1 MVNLLKISLI
11 ILLLVACSTNYE
23 VSNKEQIHN
32 VIYNHEDL
40 YLDNVDFKKDKDNNI
55 SHRLFREQEFPV
67 AVVFRLIFY
76 HIIFLNHS
84 FFALLNSQF
93 LKYTVVAFIA
103 IIQRPVHTAYCGSGC
118 SGELGNLQVCSALP

>member
-11 ILLLVACSTNYE
+11 ILLLAACSANYE

-55 SHRLFREQEFPV
+55 IINKNNWK
-67 AVVFRLIFY
+67 LIKTNLIKIHY
-76 HIIFLNHS
+76 HILK
-84 FFALLNSQF
+84 LQSQIDM
-93 LKYTVVAFIA
+93 KGKENEE
-103 IIQRPVHTAYCGSGC
+103 Q
-118 SGELGNLQVCSALP
+118 